1 MAESR
6 AIRHIPMTMEDWSN
20 RLDEFL
26 KLTDREILQDAG
38 KISHKIAC
46 DKAESEFEK
55 YRIIQDQIYLSDFDK
70 YINELEKFDVSN
82 KGE

>member
-1 MAESR
+1 M
-6 AIRHIPMTMEDWSN
+6 MKD
-20 RLDEFL
+20 LKDEFL

-55 YRIIQDQIYLSDFDK
+55 YRIIQD
-70 YINELEKFDVSN
+70 
-82 KGE
+82 